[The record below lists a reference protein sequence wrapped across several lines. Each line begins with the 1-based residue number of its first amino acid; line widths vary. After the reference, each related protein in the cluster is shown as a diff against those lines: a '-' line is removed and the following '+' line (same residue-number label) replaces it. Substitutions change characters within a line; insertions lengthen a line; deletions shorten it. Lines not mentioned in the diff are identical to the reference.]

1 MPTIDLIWNSI
12 PIKDQV
18 TIIRQEQLALITRV
32 SKMEN
37 EFQSGLCVRVL
48 SLLSQIASPRE
59 WAIGLAILLL
69 LAVGVVSPAEIKA
82 FFLSAHGGE

>member
-1 MPTIDLIWNSI
+1 MPTIDVIWDSI
-12 PIKDQV
+12 PLKDQV
-18 TIIRQEQLALITRV
+18 KFIRQEQLALTTRV

-37 EFQSGLCVRVL
+37 ELQSGLCVRAI
-48 SLLSQIASPRE
+48 SLLSQIATPRE

-69 LAVGVVSPAEIKA
+69 LAIGVVSPAEIKA

>member
-12 PIKDQV
+12 PLKDQV
-18 TIIRQEQLALITRV
+18 TIIRQEQLTLINRV

-37 EFQSGLCVRVL
+37 EYQSGLCVRVIT
-48 SLLSQIASPRE
+48 LLSQIASPRE
-59 WAIGLAILLL
+59 WAIGVGILLL

-82 FFLSAHGGE
+82 LFLSAHGGE